1 MGTANT
7 ATKSSQ
13 TTTKARTKT
22 ARKTAR
28 KSQSQSPIVSK
39 EQRLQMIEESAY
51 YRAEQ
56 RRFQGGDPVAD
67 WLLSE
72 KEVDDLL
79 SQSTH

>member
-1 MGTANT
+1 MATAST

-13 TTTKARTKT
+13 TATKT
-22 ARKTAR
+22 AAKAVRKTAR

-39 EQRLQMIEESAY
+39 EQRLQMIEEAAY
-51 YRAEQ
+51 FRAEQ
-56 RRFQGGDPVAD
+56 RSFQDGDSVAD

-72 KEVDDLL
+72 KEIDDLL